1 MGPGGAPWGPW
12 TLESIEVD
20 ERPDDKIRQGFIGA
34 CAAAQGHENTKQ
46 VALLALRGGRAR
58 SLSEGRVVAEWS
70 VGQEGWLRRCAYPLV
85 VLWGIMG
92 SGLLLF
98 PAPGKWQLA
107 CGLPVSHCSLLSP
120 LRVRRLFL
128 VPFGFFFS
136 VGQGDVC
143 PGASPLEKGPQS
155 QPSSGGV
162 PEGDWRAVPSA
173 GPLSIVPAELHPR
186 GATWLRPLL

>member
-34 CAAAQGHENTKQ
+34 HAAAQGHENTKQ

-58 SLSEGRVVAEWS
+58 SLSEGRVAAEWS
-70 VGQEGWLRRCAYPLV
+70 VGQEGWLRQCAHTLV
-85 VLWGIMG
+85 VLWGIVG

-107 CGLPVSHCSLLSP
+107 CGLSVSHCSLLSP
-120 LRVRRLFL
+120 LHVRAAVFSPFWVLFFCRSRRCL
-128 VPFGFFFS
+128 PRCKPSGK
-136 VGQGDVC
+136 G
-143 PGASPLEKGPQS
+143 SP
-155 QPSSGGV
+155 
-162 PEGDWRAVPSA
+162 
-173 GPLSIVPAELHPR
+173 VPA
-186 GATWLRPLL
+186 